1 MRHCINFIVLML
13 LVSCA
18 TLTNEESVEQMPK
31 TPEERLE
38 AIAKRLELSD
48 TQKEEVIPI
57 LIADME
63 ARLDFW
69 RENQN
74 TMEVL
79 RRRIELLQTGGS
91 GASSDQL
98 RDLESDVRSLQ
109 SKLDK
114 INVDTNKKL
123 KEHLSRKQLRE
134 FRKIQNELRDQYQSR
149 LP

>member
-1 MRHCINFIVLML
+1 MRHCISFVVLML

-18 TLTNEESVEQMPK
+18 TLTNEESVEKMPK

-38 AIAKRLELSD
+38 AIAERLELSNA
-48 TQKEEVIPI
+48 QKEEVIPI
-57 LIADME
+57 LIADMK
-63 ARLDFW
+63 ARLEFW
-69 RENQN
+69 EENQN

-79 RRRIELLQTGGS
+79 RRRAESLQTGENG
-91 GASSDQL
+91 GSSDRL

-109 SKLDK
+109 SKLEK
-114 INVDTNKKL
+114 INIDTNKQL